1 MIDVPV
7 LRVPDA
13 TRRSPWGAWR
23 QWVAANMAGEVVG
36 FGLAAAIGS
45 VLGAWMATA
54 TGAAQVGIAAV
65 LVAAVGVVEGSV
77 VGGAQW
83 LVLRRHL
90 ARLSARAWVTATV
103 GGATLAWGVGMLVG
117 SLAAGMMEGSGTAP
131 DIPPAAWLAGP
142 LVIGAVAGSLLAS
155 VQWWVLHRLGYQA
168 GWWVPAHALGW
179 AGGMVVAFGG
189 MAAMPDGAAPAAWI
203 VAGGGIGLAMGF
215 IAAAVSGLALVALV
229 RDLPAPSQR

>member
-7 LRVPDA
+7 LVVPKA
-13 TRRSPWGAWR
+13 AGRSPWSAWR
-23 QWVAANMAGEVVG
+23 RWVAANMAGEVVG

-45 VLGAWMATA
+45 VLGAWMATT
-54 TGAAQVGIAAV
+54 TGSAQVAI
-65 LVAAVGVVEGSV
+65 AVGLVVAVGMVEGSV
-77 VGGAQW
+77 VGVAQW

-90 ARLSARAWVTATV
+90 ARLSARAWVAATV
-103 GGATLAWGVGMLVG
+103 GGAALAWGAGMLLG
-117 SLAAGMMEGSGTAP
+117 SIAAELLEASEAAP
-131 DIPPAAWLAGP
+131 QIPLAAWLAGP

-155 VQWWVLHRLGYQA
+155 VQWWVLHRLGYPA
-168 GWWVPAHALGW
+168 GWWVPAHVLGW
-179 AGGMVVAFGG
+179 AGGMVVAFAG